1 MTNAARVTTL
11 FSDMRLYWLL
21 PLVVAAACG
30 EGTDPTGGVRLTG
43 QAVPASTASSPTT
56 SGVQLTLA
64 TTLPTGGSASKS
76 ASLDTDGRFVID
88 VPDEIAEASSI
99 TATIDA
105 SPSARVYRPVILS
118 ASFDTLRT
126 RLGRPLLVQ
135 RSVNVPATSTF
146 AGNRTVSLFS
156 AFTPPCSDLGNIN
169 CDSFYPQRWLTNV
182 ALWPEAEL
190 PVPLAF
196 DRVTSVG
203 PITDADSVALW
214 NTIAKMHAD
223 LGRVVFRPSMLGP
236 GVRPD
241 SAGYVS
247 KTVLVRV
254 DSNLIG
260 VGGVTSWIWDANDNI
275 IGARTR
281 VPRASSF
288 SSPVTLPH
296 ELMHALGFT
305 HTCAWPSLMGGHG
318 CVFQQGLQA
327 GDVGAFTLAYA
338 VKRALVS
345 KSPTTNLGDARRG
358 ETQVEGFMS
367 SAVLARRPVTPM
379 GAAVK

>member
-1 MTNAARVTTL
+1 MKLHLLFLAAAV
-11 FSDMRLYWLL
+11 
-21 PLVVAAACG
+21 AACG

-43 QAVPASTASSPTT
+43 QAVPASTATSPTT

-64 TTLPTGGSASKS
+64 TSLAGGGSATKS
-76 ASLDTDGRFVID
+76 ASLETDGRFVID
-88 VPDEIAEASSI
+88 VPDEIADASSI

-105 SPSARVYRPVILS
+105 SPSARVYRPVLLS
-118 ASFDTLRT
+118 APFDTLRA
-126 RLGRPLLVQ
+126 RLERPLLVQ

-146 AGNRTVSLFS
+146 AGSRAVSLFS
-156 AFTPPCSDLGNIN
+156 AFTPSCSDLGNIN
-169 CDSFYPQRWLTNV
+169 CDSFFPQRWLTNV
-182 ALWPEAEL
+182 ALWPEADL

-203 PITDADSVALW
+203 PITDADSTTLW
-214 NTIAKMHAD
+214 TTIAKMHAD

-241 SAGYVS
+241 SAGYVAR
-247 KTVLVRV
+247 TVLVRV

-281 VPRASSF
+281 VPRASAF

-318 CVFQQGLQA
+318 CVFQNGLQA
-327 GDVGAFTLAYA
+327 ADVAAFTLAYA
-338 VKRALVS
+338 VKRAVVS
-345 KSPTTNLGDARRG
+345 KVPTTNLGDARRG

-379 GAAVK
+379 GAAIK